1 MISCCFQIEPR
12 DGFGEPRQLL
22 ARMLL
27 TDKLLNSQR
36 KVKYRTC
43 GVGTL
48 DSGKIIAVS
57 ILAHKTMYGFSWN
70 IARSLPL

>member
-1 MISCCFQIEPR
+1 
-12 DGFGEPRQLL
+12 
-22 ARMLL
+22 MLL